1 MSPSELAMK
10 ELEKKRMV
18 GGLMSKLLGQGA
30 VGPHPEKEALADN
43 VQQIVALGDDF
54 LEVRFKAGRLNLSAE
69 ELALIEERCH
79 VCDGTGHRHTPWL
92 HWRINWLI
100 NLIFPRKCWW
110 CEGKGTMPK
119 EIGS

>member
-43 VQQIVALGDDF
+43 VQRILLKNETLAVH
-54 LEVRFKAGRLNLSAE
+54 FKMKGLALSAE
-69 ELALIEERCH
+69 ELKVIEEGCH

-110 CEGKGTMPK
+110 CGGKGTMPK
-119 EIGS
+119 EIGG